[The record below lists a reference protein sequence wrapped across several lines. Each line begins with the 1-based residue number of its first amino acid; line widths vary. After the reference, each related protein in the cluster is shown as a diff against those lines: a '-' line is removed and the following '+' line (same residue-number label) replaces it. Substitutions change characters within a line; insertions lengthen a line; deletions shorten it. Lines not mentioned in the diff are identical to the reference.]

1 MTAAGRQAEKDAAQ
15 SLREDPEHH
24 ANLITSFGALA
35 SSIDGMAIAELRKLL
50 QQVQLMVTVTGEMV
64 KAELNLSL
72 LAEWVGVDIQA
83 GDTIALAIATHQTS
97 WGHEPR
103 LRLDPPA
110 AATACD
116 PNLVQLIA
124 RGFAARD
131 QLLAM
136 NQQDVTVMPATQL
149 RHLERIARLAY
160 LAPDII
166 TSILDGRHQRSAD

>member
-1 MTAAGRQAEKDAAQ
+1 MTVSSETVWTEFD
-15 SLREDPEHH
+15 
-24 ANLITSFGALA
+24 LA
-35 SSIDGMAIAELRKLL
+35 S
-50 QQVQLMVTVTGEMV
+50 
-64 KAELNLSL
+64 
-72 LAEWVGVDIQA
+72 LADWVGIDIEA
-83 GDTIALAIATHQTS
+83 TEAIVLPIAASQST

-110 AATACD
+110 AAPASD

-136 NQQDVTVMPATQL
+136 TREDVLAMPATQL

-166 TSILDGRHQRSAD
+166 TAILDGRQLRQVTAAISRGLAPCPLPGPIRARC